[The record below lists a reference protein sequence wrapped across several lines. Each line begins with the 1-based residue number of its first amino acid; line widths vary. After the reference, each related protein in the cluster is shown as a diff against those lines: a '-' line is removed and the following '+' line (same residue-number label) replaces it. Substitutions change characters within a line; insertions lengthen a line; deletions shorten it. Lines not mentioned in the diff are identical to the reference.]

1 MTSFFEDLQQI
12 FGYEGRKLLVLQAR
26 FMEVR
31 VMRRLQERYYSLVRC
46 VWKDYLCLRAEE
58 AEALACLL
66 ELEACVGNVRGPL
79 VIKGD
84 YVNT

>member
-1 MTSFFEDLQQI
+1 MWWCGGLFLLDVALCQFFSGAFLSMEYCFWSCGVYRRGI
-12 FGYEGRKLLVLQAR
+12 TVL
-26 FMEVR
+26 
-31 VMRRLQERYYSLVRC
+31 SG

>member
-1 MTSFFEDLQQI
+1 
-12 FGYEGRKLLVLQAR
+12 
-26 FMEVR
+26 
-31 VMRRLQERYYSLVRC
+31 MRRLQERYYSLVRC